1 METMY
6 RVTKCKH
13 GWDWDC
19 DECAWEERRAWA
31 RDDAIRAVQGV
42 RDDIYQYANSGIRF
56 LIEALIDEL
65 IDWEEV

>member
-13 GWDWDC
+13 GRDWDC
-19 DECAWEERRAWA
+19 DECDLEERRVWA
-31 RDDAIRAVQGV
+31 KADAISAVKGV
-42 RDDIYQYANSGIRF
+42 RDDIYQYANSGIMF

>member
-13 GWDWDC
+13 ARDWDC
-19 DECAWEERRAWA
+19 DECAREERRVWA

-42 RDDIYQYANSGIRF
+42 RTDLTQYANPDIMF
-56 LIEALIDEL
+56 LLDALIDEL